1 MLPKK
6 LKIKDFMSHKDSFID
21 FSLFSSCLIMAVN
34 KNDSQISNGIGK
46 TTIFRAITYVLFD
59 EYETTKVEKII
70 RDGADGCEVEFEFEA
85 DSQIYKVIRGR
96 SKSGPHLYLK
106 VWNDKWEDI
115 SQKTNTQTQNELLKI
130 IKISYVSWKH
140 SVLFAQGDL
149 EGIPFAS
156 SDKRKELLKEP
167 LQIMIYGKYY
177 KFTKKKLDE
186 KLKEQDKCNTF
197 IEILGSPQNDI
208 DSILKEIDIYKN
220 NLINFNKQKE
230 NIESNL
236 NSNKLKLTDLQNISN
251 LDSSGLQVQLLNV
264 KKQKISAEKDINSLV
279 SDIMVNNKKLTD
291 LKDNLKKKLDTL
303 QSKKDDLKRLRSES
317 LQNPEHLQKE
327 IDSFITKEQQGRV
340 YLAKLASDKAQFQ
353 KPVPDNG
360 MCNNCFQDITDHEA
374 CIIRAKDKLT
384 HVLAEQIKYEDM
396 LNKCIYKRKQL
407 EQEQK
412 GVSFKLTQISSL
424 DRDVNSF
431 ESVIRTDQESLL
443 EYDSIILSKK
453 TSLEKLNITLDAL
466 NKNEEELTKIIKKTN
481 IIDLNDKIMK
491 VSNDIKNN
499 ENELNNI
506 NKNITTS
513 ETMIDVLEERKQ
525 KKEID
530 LLHLNARLDEKKVL
544 GKEIGMIQRV
554 VKAFGSAG
562 IPHLIIQTVLDDL
575 QTEVNKIL
583 SELRPNIQCK
593 FNIDNEKDTWDI
605 IYYIYGVER
614 DQALLSGGQKL
625 FIALSFKLA
634 LSKIIQRRVGTNIR
648 FLLFDEVDS
657 TLDESGV
664 ISYSEVIKGWQDK
677 FKILAIT
684 HNKLLKTKF
693 SNVVLVEGNDG
704 EGSVASVQSN

>member
-1 MLPKK
+1 MLPIS
-6 LKIKDFMSHKDSFID
+6 LKIKDFMSHQDSFID
-21 FSLFSSCLIMAVN
+21 FTLFSSCLIMAVN
-34 KNDSQISNGIGK
+34 KNDEQISNGIGK

-70 RDGADGCEVEFEFEA
+70 RDGADGCNVEFEFEA
-85 DSQIYKVIRGR
+85 DSQKYKVSRGR
-96 SKSGPHLYLK
+96 SKSGPHLYLNI
-106 VWNDKWEDI
+106 WNGKWEDI

-186 KLKEQDKCNTF
+186 KIKDLDKCNTF
-197 IEILGSPQNDI
+197 IEILGNPQEDI
-208 DSILKEIDIYKN
+208 KSVAKEIDIYKN

-230 NIESNL
+230 IIESDL
-236 NSNKLKLTDLQNISN
+236 NSNKIKLIDLQNISN
-251 LDSSGLQVQLLNV
+251 LDSSGLQTQLLNV
-264 KKQKISAEKDINSLV
+264 KKQRNGVEKEINSLV
-279 SDIMVNNKKLTD
+279 SDIMINNKKLTD
-291 LKDNLKKKLDTL
+291 LKDNLKRKLETL
-303 QSKKDDLKRLRSES
+303 QSKKDDLKRLKSES

-353 KPVPDNG
+353 KPIPDNG

-374 CIIRAKDKLT
+374 CISRAKEKLA
-384 HVLAEQIKYEDM
+384 HVLAEQTKYEAM
-396 LNKCIYKRKQL
+396 LDKCVSKRKQL

-412 GVSFKLTQISSL
+412 GVSFKLTQLSSL
-424 DRDVNSF
+424 DRDINSF

-443 EYDSIILSKK
+443 EYDNIIVSKK
-453 TSLEKLNITLDAL
+453 TSLEKLNVTSDNL
-466 NKNEEELTKIIKKTN
+466 NKNEEELIKTIKKAN
-481 IIDLNDKIMK
+481 ITDLNDKILK
-491 VSNDIKNN
+491 ISNDIKNN
-499 ENELNNI
+499 ENDLNNI

-513 ETMIDVLEERKQ
+513 ETMVVVLDERKQ

-530 LLHLNARLDEKKVL
+530 LLHLNARLEEKKSL
-544 GKEIGMIQRV
+544 TKETNMIQKV
-554 VKAFGSAG
+554 VKSFGSTG

-583 SELRPNIQCK
+583 TELRPNIQCK

-605 IYYIYGVER
+605 IYYIYGMER

-648 FLLFDEVDS
+648 FLEFDEVDS
-657 TLDESGV
+657 TLDEAGV
-664 ISYSEVIKGWQDK
+664 ISYSEIIKNWQDK

-693 SNVVLVEGNDG
+693 SNVILVEGNDG
-704 EGSVASVQSN
+704 ISTASVQSN